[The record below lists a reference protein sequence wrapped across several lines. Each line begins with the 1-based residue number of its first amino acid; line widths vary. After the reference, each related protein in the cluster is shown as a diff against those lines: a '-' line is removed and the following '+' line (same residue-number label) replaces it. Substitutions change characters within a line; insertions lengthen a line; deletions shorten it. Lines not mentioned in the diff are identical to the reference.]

1 MTSGEINV
9 YDDLKLLKDLFLT
22 FDINGIDDQCFEY
35 EAEQVHEITER
46 MLTVLEQQDSVL
58 HIFGK
63 VIDELDWEVNSDGMQ
78 G

>member
-9 YDDLKLLKDLFLT
+9 YGDLKLLKDLFLT
-22 FDINGIDDQCFEY
+22 FDVNNIDDQCYEY
-35 EAEQVHEITER
+35 EAEQVHEIVER

-63 VIDELDWEVNSDGMQ
+63 VIDELDWEFDYNGVQ